1 MTAGPIASRDRLRR
15 TYAAAQPG
23 RAGSGAALIY
33 RRDIRPALP
42 RPSAGPVVDIG
53 CGLGDLVRLLAA
65 DGYEAEGVDLS
76 AEQVAPAQR
85 PAWTRCTWATTG
97 SGCWTAGVSS
107 PR

>member
-15 TYAAAQPG
+15 TYASAHPG

-53 CGLGDLVRLLAA
+53 CGPGDLVRLLAA
-65 DGYEAEGVDLS
+65 DGYQAEGVDLS
-76 AEQVAPAQR
+76 AEQVAGR
-85 PAWTRCTWATTG
+85 RRLAWTRCTSATTG
-97 SGCWTAGVSS
+97 TCCWTAGVSS